1 MGLHHYKIEMQLRD
15 AELNQSDE
23 LLGQIGFHKVLRR
36 VAMLRFFIG
45 SDSYIGFV

>member
-23 LLGQIGFHKVLRR
+23 LKKLCNFSGKL
-36 VAMLRFFIG
+36 
-45 SDSYIGFV
+45 DSTKFNVE